1 MQKSQVRIDALQGPV
16 VVDMRVLT
24 PLFAEVTIYH
34 RVPGDAKWTRAA
46 HFDISEVDDGQV
58 STTVPALPPGSEMLL
73 RVVLWGGDRGF
84 IIRTALR
91 QQQQDCHGSPLA
103 EVKSQTGSDKG
114 EIVDIQVEVV

>member
-1 MQKSQVRIDALQGPV
+1 MQKSQVRMDAQGGPV

-24 PLFAEVTIYH
+24 PLFAEVTIYYH
-34 RVPGDAKWTRAA
+34 LPTEVKWTRAA

-73 RVVLWGGDRGF
+73 RVVLWGGDKGF
-84 IIRTALR
+84 IVRTALR

-103 EVKSQTGSDKG
+103 EVKSETGSDKG
-114 EIVDIQVEVV
+114 EVVDIQVEVV